1 MERLQRIRHFL
12 NREVP
17 RNQMS
22 ARLKTLLGDDA
33 IYSQTLY
40 GPRVKMSE
48 EQRIQEIYRIIAI
61 SRL

>member
-1 MERLQRIRHFL
+1 MERLERIRHFL
-12 NREVP
+12 NREMG

-22 ARLKTLLGDDA
+22 ARLKILLGDDA

-40 GPRVKMSE
+40 GPRVEMTE
-48 EQRIQEIYRIIAI
+48 QQRIQEIYRILVY

>member
-1 MERLQRIRHFL
+1 MERLERIRHFL
-12 NREVP
+12 NREMG

-22 ARLKTLLGDDA
+22 ARLKTLLGEDA

-40 GPRVKMSE
+40 GARAVMTE
-48 EQRIQEIYRIIAI
+48 QQRIQEIYRILVY